1 MSAVTA
7 SVAGPMLADLDGI
20 FGPLRT
26 PFSREDEPLG
36 RALAAAWRAGD
47 WSEAFEFAAMALVAR
62 YNGAITVHVPWEWH
76 EFETPPPRLAWM
88 KDGQVFVRAPHED
101 AYTAEAEAMRGR
113 WHGEPELRT
122 WSFRPSMD
130 LWAWLERWKIMP
142 ADAVDLACRRRAIS
156 PPANI
161 SPPKPA
167 LDLGT
172 PDPPPP
178 PPPATMVE
186 VDENDWRL
194 DNATMRLA
202 PWCKAVPGIQKIVG
216 TKAPKAGSELHLI
229 IDPDR
234 DPYEWV
240 VEGVELGVQGLD
252 EWLAELELARRP
264 APLDPGTTDASR
276 ALAPSP
282 GFQLRPGL
290 AVKLKPHQLA
300 GVEYVTEIATMPG
313 RCLIG
318 DDMGL
323 GKSLIATASIHQ
335 MQAYPALVVCPAS
348 VVMNWAKEIR
358 KALPDATVDA
368 CTTRSGAPGVAQWT
382 IIGYEALQKRL
393 AAFERTPWGSITVD
407 EAHYIKNG
415 GTNRGIA
422 TKMVADGVDGMRLA
436 MTGTFAKN
444 SDKDTLH
451 PVKVIGRE
459 DVAEMIRKDLAEQS
473 SILRANCM
481 VRRKKLDVMPD
492 LPPLEIT
499 KTYVEPDPVIWKEY
513 LKAENDIIA
522 YVKERAR
529 KIAAELGLD
538 PDAEAV
544 KAALKAQG
552 AEHLVAISHL
562 RQLCAAAKMKT
573 AIEAVRSFVAQTDQS
588 IIVFAHH
595 RDIVQGLAN
604 ALKCEAMMGGVSMK
618 DRDRIVE
625 DFQAKKTRA
634 VVINFESGGVGLT
647 LTAATE
653 MKLVELQWTPADM
666 DQAYGRCIVEGVN
679 IVTRKGVL
687 PIEAIEVGD
696 EVLTHRG
703 NWQRVETRTSKL
715 APRWVELNVTRQSEP
730 LRCTPEHLVWTK
742 DMITGEIDWKR
753 ADEIGTSDLL
763 ALPRPRSG
771 ELRSIAIPD
780 DVRLPPRQV
789 DCLGCGKARPIVT
802 HGLCNAC
809 RLSFRKKGQ
818 PYPEEYESG
827 GEKKALRITVDTLTL
842 TPSLLRA
849 FGRWLG
855 DGWLGRTG
863 EQGIYRRVGLC
874 GHANEAVDVTRDLN
888 VIADAFGIPRV
899 AAQTFNDNTTQQVF
913 SSREVA
919 ALFERWFFAE
929 TPKHHRKD
937 STNGKGSQGAV
948 KRLAPWMLDLPDD
961 LAFALLQGLL
971 DSDGHWR
978 QNDGRCSLAL
988 VSPHLAQEA
997 ALLAAQLGFAPNVRK
1012 WKKERRNASGKV
1024 LTRGVWEVDWQRA
1037 DATKLR
1043 HDLRHDDE
1051 GHVWCPVV
1059 NVKHHDSDITVHD
1072 LGVPGDHSFVAAGV
1086 AVHNCFGRIND
1097 AHGLIADHLII
1108 EGSIDEMFLDIIDEK
1123 RAMAAMALDGEEA
1136 EAIMNHSIMG
1146 DVLVKL
1152 AERQ

>member
-7 SVAGPMLADLDGI
+7 SVAGPMLADLGGI

-62 YNGAITVHVPWEWH
+62 YNGAITAHVPWEWH
-76 EFETPPPRLAWM
+76 EFEPPPPRLAWM

-101 AYTAEAEAMRGR
+101 AYTAEAEAMRSR
-113 WHGEPELRT
+113 WHGEPELRA

-142 ADAVDLACRRRAIS
+142 ADAVDLACRRRAVT

-161 SPPKPA
+161 SPPKQT

-178 PPPATMVE
+178 PPPATMTEVE
-186 VDENDWRL
+186 PGAWRL
-194 DNATMRLA
+194 DNATMRHA
-202 PWCKAVPGIQKIVG
+202 SWSKAVPGSCGVI
-216 TKAPKAGSELHLI
+216 AGELMFG

-240 VEGVELGVQGLD
+240 VEGVELGVKGLD
-252 EWLAELELARRP
+252 EWLAELELARQP

-300 GVEYVTEIATMPG
+300 GVEYVTEIATVPG

-459 DVAEMIRKDLAEQS
+459 DVAEMIRQDIAEQA

-513 LKAENDIIA
+513 LKAEADIIA

-595 RDIVQGLAN
+595 REIVTGLAN
-604 ALKCEAMMGGVSMK
+604 ALKCDAMMGGVSMK

-666 DQAYGRCIVEGVN
+666 DQAYGR
-679 IVTRKGVL
+679 
-687 PIEAIEVGD
+687 A
-696 EVLTHRG
+696 
-703 NWQRVETRTSKL
+703 W
-715 APRWVELNVTRQSEP
+715 
-730 LRCTPEHLVWTK
+730 
-742 DMITGEIDWKR
+742 
-753 ADEIGTSDLL
+753 
-763 ALPRPRSG
+763 
-771 ELRSIAIPD
+771 
-780 DVRLPPRQV
+780 
-789 DCLGCGKARPIVT
+789 
-802 HGLCNAC
+802 
-809 RLSFRKKGQ
+809 
-818 PYPEEYESG
+818 
-827 GEKKALRITVDTLTL
+827 
-842 TPSLLRA
+842 
-849 FGRWLG
+849 
-855 DGWLGRTG
+855 
-863 EQGIYRRVGLC
+863 
-874 GHANEAVDVTRDLN
+874 
-888 VIADAFGIPRV
+888 
-899 AAQTFNDNTTQQVF
+899 
-913 SSREVA
+913 
-919 ALFERWFFAE
+919 
-929 TPKHHRKD
+929 
-937 STNGKGSQGAV
+937 
-948 KRLAPWMLDLPDD
+948 
-961 LAFALLQGLL
+961 
-971 DSDGHWR
+971 
-978 QNDGRCSLAL
+978 
-988 VSPHLAQEA
+988 
-997 ALLAAQLGFAPNVRK
+997 
-1012 WKKERRNASGKV
+1012 
-1024 LTRGVWEVDWQRA
+1024 
-1037 DATKLR
+1037 
-1043 HDLRHDDE
+1043 
-1051 GHVWCPVV
+1051 
-1059 NVKHHDSDITVHD
+1059 
-1072 LGVPGDHSFVAAGV
+1072 
-1086 AVHNCFGRIND
+1086 GRIND

>member
-1 MSAVTA
+1 
-7 SVAGPMLADLDGI
+7 
-20 FGPLRT
+20 
-26 PFSREDEPLG
+26 
-36 RALAAAWRAGD
+36 
-47 WSEAFEFAAMALVAR
+47 
-62 YNGAITVHVPWEWH
+62 
-76 EFETPPPRLAWM
+76 
-88 KDGQVFVRAPHED
+88 
-101 AYTAEAEAMRGR
+101 
-113 WHGEPELRT
+113 
-122 WSFRPSMD
+122 
-130 LWAWLERWKIMP
+130 
-142 ADAVDLACRRRAIS
+142 
-156 PPANI
+156 
-161 SPPKPA
+161 
-167 LDLGT
+167 
-172 PDPPPP
+172 
-178 PPPATMVE
+178 
-186 VDENDWRL
+186 
-194 DNATMRLA
+194 
-202 PWCKAVPGIQKIVG
+202 
-216 TKAPKAGSELHLI
+216 
-229 IDPDR
+229 
-234 DPYEWV
+234 
-240 VEGVELGVQGLD
+240 
-252 EWLAELELARRP
+252 
-264 APLDPGTTDASR
+264 
-276 ALAPSP
+276 
-282 GFQLRPGL
+282 
-290 AVKLKPHQLA
+290 
-300 GVEYVTEIATMPG
+300 
-313 RCLIG
+313 
-318 DDMGL
+318 
-323 GKSLIATASIHQ
+323 
-335 MQAYPALVVCPAS
+335 
-348 VVMNWAKEIR
+348 
-358 KALPDATVDA
+358 
-368 CTTRSGAPGVAQWT
+368 
-382 IIGYEALQKRL
+382 
-393 AAFERTPWGSITVD
+393 
-407 EAHYIKNG
+407 
-415 GTNRGIA
+415 
-422 TKMVADGVDGMRLA
+422 
-436 MTGTFAKN
+436 
-444 SDKDTLH
+444 
-451 PVKVIGRE
+451 
-459 DVAEMIRKDLAEQS
+459 
-473 SILRANCM
+473 
-481 VRRKKLDVMPD
+481 
-492 LPPLEIT
+492 
-499 KTYVEPDPVIWKEY
+499 
-513 LKAENDIIA
+513 
-522 YVKERAR
+522 
-529 KIAAELGLD
+529 
-538 PDAEAV
+538 
-544 KAALKAQG
+544 
-552 AEHLVAISHL
+552 
-562 RQLCAAAKMKT
+562 
-573 AIEAVRSFVAQTDQS
+573 
-588 IIVFAHH
+588 
-595 RDIVQGLAN
+595 
-604 ALKCEAMMGGVSMK
+604 
-618 DRDRIVE
+618 
-625 DFQAKKTRA
+625 
-634 VVINFESGGVGLT
+634 
-647 LTAATE
+647 

>member
-1 MSAVTA
+1 MNAVTA
-7 SVAGPMLADLDGI
+7 SVAGPMLANLDGI

-47 WSEAFEFAAMALVAR
+47 WSEAFEFAAMALIAR
-62 YNGAITVHVPWEWH
+62 YNGAITAHVPWEWH
-76 EFETPPPRLAWM
+76 EFEPPPPRLAWM

-113 WHGEPELRT
+113 WHGEPELRA

-142 ADAVDLACRRRAIS
+142 ADAVDLACRRRAVT

-161 SPPKPA
+161 SPPKPAA

-178 PPPATMVE
+178 PPPATMTEVE
-186 VDENDWRL
+186 PGAWRL
-194 DNATMRLA
+194 DNATMRHA
-202 PWCKAVPGIQKIVG
+202 PWSKAVPGSCGVI
-216 TKAPKAGSELHLI
+216 AGELMFG

-240 VEGVELGVQGLD
+240 VEGVELGVKGLD
-252 EWLAELELARRP
+252 EWLAELELARQP

-300 GVEYVTEIATMPG
+300 GVEYVTEIATVPG

-318 DDMGL
+318 DDVGL
-323 GKSLIATASIHQ
+323 GKSLEAIASVHQ
-335 MQAYPALVVCPAS
+335 TQAYPALIVCPAS
-348 VVMNWAKEIR
+348 LAINWSKEIR
-358 KALPDATVDA
+358 KAIPDATVDV

-382 IIGYEALQKRL
+382 VIGYEALQKRL
-393 AAFERTPWGSITVD
+393 AAFERTPWASITVD
-407 EAHYIKNG
+407 EAHYVKNG
-415 GTNRGIA
+415 GTNRAIA
-422 TKMVADGVDGMRLA
+422 VKMVAEGVDGMRLA

-444 SDKDTLH
+444 SDKDTLF
-451 PVKVIGRE
+451 PLKVIGRA
-459 DVAEMIRKDLAEQS
+459 DVADMVRKDLAEQA

-481 VRRKKLDVMPD
+481 VRRKKHDVMPNLD
-492 LPPLEIT
+492 PIELT

-513 LKAENDIIA
+513 LKAEADIIA

-573 AIEAVRSFVAQTDQS
+573 AIEAVRSFVVQSDQS
-588 IIVFAHH
+588 IIVFAYH
-595 RDIVQGLAN
+595 REIVTGLAN
-604 ALKCEAMMGGVSMK
+604 ALKCDAMMGGVSMK
-618 DRDRIVE
+618 ERDQMVE
-625 DFQAKKTRA
+625 DFQAKKKRSI
-634 VVINFESGGVGLT
+634 VINFGAGGVGLT

-1136 EAIMNHSIMG
+1136 DAIMNHSIMG